1 MRAAGR
7 VVLSALVVALVGCTA
22 GTPQSGST
30 TSTPTT
36 SAAPPASTAQS
47 PTPPHSA
54 GPASFSSAVE
64 PSPSSGVGSAS
75 GIDQPAAP
83 RVISTVA
90 SGLTTPWGLAPL
102 TDGSALVT
110 ERDTGKVLRITAGGR
125 ITDLGTVDGV
135 RPSGEGGLLGIV
147 APSADRALVYLTA
160 EQDNRIVELTLAG
173 DRITGQRPIL
183 TGIPKAGNHDGGRL
197 AIGPDGLLYIGTGD
211 AATTTNAQD
220 LNSLGGKILRTTLD
234 GKPAPGN
241 PFPQAPLV
249 YSYGHRNV
257 QGLAF
262 DDQDRLWAS
271 EFGQNTWDELNLI
284 EAGDNDGWP
293 TVEGRSDD
301 PDFVSPQQVWPTDQ
315 ASPSGL
321 AYLDGSLWMAGL
333 RGERLWQIPV
343 HDGRSATPVA
353 HFTEQYGR
361 LRTVVA
367 MPDGSLWLTT
377 SNTDGRGDPKDGDDR
392 ILRLTVS

>member
-1 MRAAGR
+1 M
-7 VVLSALVVALVGCTA
+7 
-22 GTPQSGST
+22 
-30 TSTPTT
+30 
-36 SAAPPASTAQS
+36 
-47 PTPPHSA
+47 
-54 GPASFSSAVE
+54 
-64 PSPSSGVGSAS
+64 
-75 GIDQPAAP
+75 
-83 RVISTVA
+83 A

-343 HDGRSATPVA
+343 HDGRSVTPVA